1 MVAGT
6 LEDGEEGG
14 PTSEVMEDREAER
27 EATEVEET
35 TREATEAPP
44 ILRKRF
50 YSKHTLEVCSF

>member
-14 PTSEVMEDREAER
+14 PTSEVVEDREAR

-50 YSKHTLEVCSF
+50 YSKNTLEVYSF